1 MLTTTYQHLA
11 DRGFTRG
18 QAQIDRVAIGAAIAK
33 LLAESPVESE
43 DLDEIQAKALIVAE
57 IRNRV
62 LGDSDDE
69 EVERELDTIVSG
81 LSGMNSVTQAKLDD
95 GVVLCAARVSRKLT
109 NDQGE
114 TVTIRRVGRFVT
126 SIPALIDY
134 WVPMRAKLLRD
145 AEQLRDRIDLASRR
159 VPALEQSGRELLGR
173 ARGEVEERLALT
185 QEASA

>member
-1 MLTTTYQHLA
+1 
-11 DRGFTRG
+11 
-18 QAQIDRVAIGAAIAK
+18 
-33 LLAESPVESE
+33 
-43 DLDEIQAKALIVAE
+43 
-57 IRNRV
+57 
-62 LGDSDDE
+62 
-69 EVERELDTIVSG
+69 
-81 LSGMNSVTQAKLDD
+81 
-95 GVVLCAARVSRKLT
+95 VSRKLT

-126 SIPALIDY
+126 SIPALIDAHY

-159 VPALEQSGRELLGR
+159 VPALEQSGRELLGK